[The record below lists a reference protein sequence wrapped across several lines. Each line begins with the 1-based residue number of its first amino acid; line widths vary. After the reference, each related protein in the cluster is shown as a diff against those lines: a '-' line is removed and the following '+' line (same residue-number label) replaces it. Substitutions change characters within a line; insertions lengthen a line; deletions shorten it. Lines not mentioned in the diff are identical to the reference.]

1 MKIRDG
7 FVSNSSS
14 SSFIVGFEKVPE
26 SIEEMKN
33 LLFGDKKQ
41 YKIYDWQ
48 GYADTRQMAQVV
60 FQDLLKSTPLNEK
73 EIVTLLEEIKMNDLE
88 ESTIKVNI
96 KKWPSAIPWND
107 EEGSEERNKK
117 WDIYISEIAELA
129 KAIYDDSIKLL
140 ESRLTFYGF
149 SYSDDSE
156 LGSIMEHGRIFRN
169 IPHIIIGQH

>member
-1 MKIRDG
+1 MKIRNG

-33 LLFGDKKQ
+33 LLFGDEKQ
-41 YKIYDWQ
+41 YKIYNWQ
-48 GYADTRQMAQVV
+48 GYADTWQMAQIV
-60 FQDLLKSTPLNEK
+60 FQDLTKSTPLNKEK
-73 EIVTLLEEIKMNDLE
+73 IITLLEEIKMDDLE

-107 EEGSEERNKK
+107 EETSEEKDKK
-117 WDIYISEIAELA
+117 WDIYISEITELA
-129 KAIYDDSIKLL
+129 KAIYLFSIKPL
-140 ESRLTFYGF
+140 ENKLTFYGF

-169 IPHIIIGQH
+169 LPHIIIGQH